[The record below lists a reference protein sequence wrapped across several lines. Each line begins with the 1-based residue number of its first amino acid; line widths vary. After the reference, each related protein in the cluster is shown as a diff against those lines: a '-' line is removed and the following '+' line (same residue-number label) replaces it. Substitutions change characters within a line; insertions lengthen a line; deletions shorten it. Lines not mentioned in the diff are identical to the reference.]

1 MSKITVPI
9 LKGMKGEKKITMLTA
24 YDHPTAKI
32 MDDAGIDTI
41 LVGDSVGPVVLGYQN
56 TIPVTIDEMIHHTR
70 AVARGIKNALLII
83 DMPFMSYQES
93 IEQAKRNAGR
103 MFKETAPRRSSLK
116 AALPC
121 ETR

>member
-1 MSKITVPI
+1 MNKITVPM

-24 YDHPTAKI
+24 YDAPMARI
-32 MDDAGIDTI
+32 MDNAGIDTI
-41 LVGDSVGPVVLGYQN
+41 LVGDSVGSVMLGYPN

-70 AVARGIKNALLII
+70 AVSRGTKRALLII

-103 MFKETAPRRSSLK
+103 MLKESGAEAVKL
-116 AALPC
+116 
-121 ETR
+121 EGG